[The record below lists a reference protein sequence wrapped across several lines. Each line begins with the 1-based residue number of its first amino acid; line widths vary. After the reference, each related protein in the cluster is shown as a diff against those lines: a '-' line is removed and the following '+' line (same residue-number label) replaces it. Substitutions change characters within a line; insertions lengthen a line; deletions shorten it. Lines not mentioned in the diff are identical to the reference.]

1 MKIGLVRHYKVK
13 KGFPEKRW
21 LTYGELAQW
30 FREYDESDIEEEA
43 TDLQGIQWGKCY
55 SSDLPRAS
63 RTAKAIYEGPIAC
76 TDELREIPLPHFKLQ
91 MRLPFLCWAIIVRLS
106 AYLSRDTRE
115 KIAEGEKR
123 IGAIL
128 DRVIEEGHDT
138 LIVSHAALMMYM
150 RKELRRRG
158 FVGPSY
164 RTPANGKLYLFERKK
179 TH

>member
-123 IGAIL
+123 NRG
-128 DRVIEEGHDT
+128 DSRQSD
-138 LIVSHAALMMYM
+138 
-150 RKELRRRG
+150 RRG
-158 FVGPSY
+158 ARHSHRQPRRAHDVHEKGTAQTGICGSVVSDSCQWEAVFV
-164 RTPANGKLYLFERKK
+164 
-179 TH
+179 